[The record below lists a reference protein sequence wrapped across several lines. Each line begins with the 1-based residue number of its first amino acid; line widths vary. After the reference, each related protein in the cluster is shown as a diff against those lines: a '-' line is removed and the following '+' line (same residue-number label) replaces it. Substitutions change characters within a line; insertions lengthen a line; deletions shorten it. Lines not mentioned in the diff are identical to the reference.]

1 MAAEPRQEGGAPHGG
16 SALTVRRSPHRANP
30 SRSDSIRQKPDK
42 PKTNIM
48 KRVEGQK

>member
-1 MAAEPRQEGGAPHGG
+1 MVAAPTGTSEPHMGQ
-16 SALTVRRSPHRANP
+16 SPHRANP
-30 SRSDSIRQKPDK
+30 NRSDSIRQKPDK